1 MRRSKEL
8 FRSLRGLNPGLN
20 MVVGRPMEGC
30 QIQGLNMVAGR
41 PMERCQIQGRK
52 VVGHPM

>member
-8 FRSLRGLNPGLN
+8 LRSLKGSNPGLN
-20 MVVGRPMEGC
+20 MVDGRPMERC

-41 PMERCQIQGRK
+41 PMVGCKILGLK
-52 VVGHPM
+52 VVGRPM

>member
-8 FRSLRGLNPGLN
+8 LRSLRGLNPGLN

-52 VVGHPM
+52 VVGRPM